1 MPAASPAPTTRVDV
15 VTLSTEGLTIA
26 DVAAVRAW
34 LSDDERRRADRFVHD
49 RDRVTYTAAHALVRA
64 VLSEHG
70 TAPRADWRFRENRHG
85 CPFVVD
91 EQAGTPALSFNLSHT
106 TGLVAVAVTRGRAV
120 GVDVERVDRVVT
132 DGIAERHFAPDEV
145 AALRRLP
152 ADVQARTFF
161 EYWTLKEAYIK
172 ARGMGLAIP
181 LDAFAFTLRGPEPPT
196 IAFAGGFDDQPERW
210 QFWQTWP
217 TPAHRLSLAIERE
230 GGDVAVVPRATTLE
244 ALTS

>member
-1 MPAASPAPTTRVDV
+1 MPADPHATATRVDV
-15 VTLSTEGLTIA
+15 VTLSTADLTIA
-26 DVAAVRAW
+26 DVAPVRGW

-70 TAPRADWRFRENRHG
+70 TATRADWRFRQNRHG
-85 CPFVVD
+85 CPYVVD
-91 EQAGTPALSFNLSHT
+91 EQAGAPPLSFNLSHT
-106 TGLVAVAVTRGRAV
+106 TGLVAVAVTIGRAV

-145 AALRRLP
+145 AALRRLAP
-152 ADVQARTFF
+152 DVQARVFF

-181 LDAFAFTLRGPEPPT
+181 LDAFAFTLRGAAPPA
-196 IAFAGGFDDQPERW
+196 IAFADGFDDRPERW
-210 QFWQTWP
+210 QFWQAWP
-217 TPAHRLSLAIERE
+217 TSAHRLSLAIERE
-230 GGDVAVVPRATTLE
+230 GADVPVVPRTVTLE
-244 ALTS
+244 ALVS

>member
-1 MPAASPAPTTRVDV
+1 MPADPNATATRVDV
-15 VTLSTEGLTIA
+15 VTLSTEGLTLV
-26 DVAAVRAW
+26 DVAPARRW
-34 LSDDERRRADRFVHD
+34 LSEDERRRADRYVHD
-49 RDRVTYTAAHALVRA
+49 RDRVTYTAAHALVRT

-70 TAPRADWRFRENRHG
+70 ATPRAGWQFRENTHG

-91 EQAGTPALSFNLSHT
+91 AQAGAPSLAFNLSHT

-132 DGIAERHFAPDEV
+132 DGIAERHFAPAEV
-145 AALRRLP
+145 AALQRLP
-152 ADVQARTFF
+152 RDVQARVFF

-181 LDAFAFTLRGPEPPT
+181 LDAFAFTLRGDEPPT
-196 IAFAGGFDDQPERW
+196 IAFASGFDDRPGRW

-217 TPAHRLSLAIERE
+217 TDRHRLSLAVERD
-230 GGDVAVVPRATTLE
+230 GADLAVAPRQLTLE